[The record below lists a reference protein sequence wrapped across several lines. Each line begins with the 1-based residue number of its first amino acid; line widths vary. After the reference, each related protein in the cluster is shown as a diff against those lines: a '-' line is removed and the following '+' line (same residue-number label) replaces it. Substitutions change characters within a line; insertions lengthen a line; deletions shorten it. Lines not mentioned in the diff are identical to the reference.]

1 MSLLLYL
8 ILLNYFP
15 IITIQDDEQRRKL
28 STLNYNNNYHD
39 DDDDDDSNSIDSL
52 QCLIDKDDSFCSS
65 DDDRFLEPSKS
76 SRYVHF
82 KCRSLW

>member
-1 MSLLLYL
+1 MYL

-39 DDDDDDSNSIDSL
+39 DDDDDSNSIDSL
-52 QCLIDKDDSFCSS
+52 QCLIDNDDSFCSS